1 VKKAAGFTLTELMIV
16 IAIVGIL
23 IAIAAPGFGA
33 MTRSNRVTVAANELT
48 NLLNYARSE
57 ALTRGLNVSVEA
69 PNVNNWSGAL
79 KVTTASSTVVGD
91 VETLRAFDGSGLAPS
106 GISSVGTA
114 TRLTFRPNG
123 TLAAPFT
130 ILLCATDD
138 THTPGKTLTISQGGY
153 TAVTDF
159 TPVSA
164 STRGCS

>member
-1 VKKAAGFTLTELMIV
+1 MKKAAGFTLTELMIV
-16 IAIVGIL
+16 MALVGIL

-33 MTRSNRVTVAANELT
+33 LTRSNRVTVAANELT

-69 PNVNNWSGAL
+69 PSVNNWSG
-79 KVTTASSTVVGD
+79 TVVGD
-91 VETLRAFDGSGLAPS
+91 VETLRAFEGSGLAPS

-130 ILLCATDD
+130 ILLCATND
-138 THTPGKTLTISQGGY
+138 THTSGKALTISQGGY
-153 TAVTDF
+153 TAVSDF
-159 TPVSA
+159 TPTSA

>member
-1 VKKAAGFTLTELMIV
+1 MKKAAGFTLTELMIV
-16 IAIVGIL
+16 MALVGIL

-33 MTRSNRVTVAANELT
+33 LTRSNRVTVAANELT

-69 PNVNNWSGAL
+69 PSVNNWSGAL
-79 KVTTASSTVVGD
+79 KVITASSTVVGD
-91 VETLRAFDGSGLAPS
+91 VETLRAFEGSGLAPS

-130 ILLCATDD
+130 ILLCATND
-138 THTPGKTLTISQGGY
+138 THTSGKALTISQGGY
-153 TAVTDF
+153 TAVSDF
-159 TPVSA
+159 TPTSA